1 MSRTLKMVHSKC
13 CKNVSCY
20 YFGLTENILL
30 IFGAGDGSKES
41 YFPPVEGMEEGGT
54 GRGLSPTE
62 HMSGSGENMF
72 DSYNCKAVH
81 L

>member
-1 MSRTLKMVHSKC
+1 MVHSKC

-41 YFPPVEGMEEGGT
+41 YFPPVEGMGEGGT
-54 GRGLSPTE
+54 GRGMSPQSICQDLE
-62 HMSGSGENMF
+62 DMF